1 MMNHES
7 REQLSALMD
16 GELAKDEL
24 RFLLRRFGPD
34 ADLAPSWSR
43 YHVARYAM
51 RRQEVLALRPDFC
64 EAIFARLQEESL
76 PARRRLPLLRW
87 ASGGAIA
94 AAVAV
99 AALLVTQPAGVD
111 ESHPATD
118 LAATGSQPA
127 NPQGLL
133 VNQPAV
139 AAPASV
145 TSTDPGFGAAMPS
158 VGIPAMTV
166 SSGSSDWSQASVVD
180 RRLAPYLIQH
190 YQSSGPTGPSNVVP
204 YVLFAVPAS
213 TASEAEATREANRG
227 NR

>member
-1 MMNHES
+1 MNHDS

-34 ADLAPSWSR
+34 ADLAPTWSR

-76 PARRRLPLLRW
+76 PGRRGLPLLRW

-99 AALLVTQPAGVD
+99 AALLVTQPAGID

-118 LAATGSQPA
+118 LAATSSQPA

-139 AAPASV
+139 AAPAAV
-145 TSTDPGFGAAMPS
+145 TTTDPGGGAVMPS

-166 SSGSSDWSQASVVD
+166 SSGSSDWSQAGVVD

-190 YQSSGPTGPSNVVP
+190 YQSTGQSGPSNVVP
-204 YVLFAVPAS
+204 YVLLAIPAN
-213 TASEAEATREANRG
+213 AINEAEVTREASNG